1 MAELILAS
9 ASPRRRELLA
19 LTGYPFSVKPGNGEE
34 IIHTTDPAEAVKEL
48 SYQKA
53 EAALP
58 LADEGDLILGADTVV
73 AIDGRILGKPKDEKD
88 AFLTLKELSG
98 RAHAVYT
105 GVTLMEKGKEE
116 AAVTF
121 AERTAVHV
129 LPMTDEEIRTY
140 IATGEP
146 MDKAG
151 SYGIQGRFAVYVS
164 GIEGDYQNVVGLPVS
179 RVYACLKAW
188 KDRLAGSFMEQ

>member
-88 AFLTLKELSG
+88 AFLTL
-98 RAHAVYT
+98 
-105 GVTLMEKGKEE
+105 
-116 AAVTF
+116 
-121 AERTAVHV
+121 
-129 LPMTDEEIRTY
+129 
-140 IATGEP
+140 
-146 MDKAG
+146 
-151 SYGIQGRFAVYVS
+151 
-164 GIEGDYQNVVGLPVS
+164 
-179 RVYACLKAW
+179 
-188 KDRLAGSFMEQ
+188 